1 MTSKVLT
8 KALVINHIN
17 ETVGLSKRESKI
29 FFEFLMDLIVQS
41 LKKKSEVK
49 IVNFGIFRIKNKKAR
64 IGRNP
69 KNKVEVMIS
78 ERNVVNFKVSDF
90 LLNSINSINSNMN
103 NLDER
108 S

>member
-1 MTSKVLT
+1 MTSKVVT
-8 KALVINHIN
+8 KSVVIDHIN
-17 ETVGLSKRESKI
+17 ESIGLSKRESKI
-29 FFEFLMDLIVQS
+29 FFEIMMDLIVQS

-78 ERNVVNFKVSDF
+78 ERNIVKFKVSDF
-90 LLNSINSINSNMN
+90 LLNSINSNMN
-103 NLDER
+103 NFDER